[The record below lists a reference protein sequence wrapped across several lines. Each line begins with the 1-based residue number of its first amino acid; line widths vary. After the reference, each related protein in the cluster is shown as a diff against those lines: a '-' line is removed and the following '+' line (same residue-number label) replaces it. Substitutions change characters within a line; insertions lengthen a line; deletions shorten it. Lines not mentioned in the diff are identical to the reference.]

1 MTRIT
6 LSGVTKTYRGRR
18 PVTALDGVDMEIA
31 DHALVAVLGASG
43 CGKTTMLRLI
53 AGFERPDAGTI
64 TIGDEV
70 VASPGRYVP
79 PERRHVGI
87 VPQEGALF
95 PHLDVSANIR
105 FALHARRGGVAD
117 RRVGELLELVGLQGY
132 GKRRP
137 HELSGGQQ
145 QRVALARALAP
156 NPAVVLL
163 DEPFTA
169 LDVSLRNRLRLDVA
183 QVLHDAGATALMVT
197 HDPEEA
203 LVMADHVAVMRSGRI
218 EQFAARREIYLRPA
232 NEAVARILGD
242 VVAVAG
248 VADGTTAN
256 TAFGPVGLRE
266 SAHGPVRVLV
276 RPEQVVLSS
285 DTATKAVVDEVQ
297 FNGHDGLVMLTSVPT
312 GPAGDPA
319 IDPADH
325 AAQAVARWSAIA
337 LPEVG
342 AIVGVRIDGDALL
355 AVSETSR

>member
-31 DHALVAVLGASG
+31 DHSLVAVLGPSG

-64 TIGDEV
+64 TIGDEI
-70 VASPGRYVP
+70 VAAPGRYVP

-105 FALHARRGGVAD
+105 FALRTRRGAVAD
-117 RRVGELLELVGLQGY
+117 RRVDELLELVGLQGY
-132 GKRRP
+132 GARRP

-156 NPAVVLL
+156 NPAIVLL

-169 LDVSLRNRLRLDVA
+169 LDVSLRNRLRVDVA
-183 QVLHDAGATALMVT
+183 QVLHEAGATALMVT

-203 LVMADHVAVMRSGRI
+203 LVMADNVAVMRTGHI
-218 EQFAARREIYLRPA
+218 EQFAPRREIYLRPA
-232 NEAVARILGD
+232 SEAVAGILGD
-242 VVAVAG
+242 VVALAG
-248 VADGTTAN
+248 VAYGNTAT
-256 TAFGPVGLRE
+256 TAFGPVGLRDP
-266 SAHGPVRVLV
+266 AHGVVRVLV
-276 RPEQVVLSS
+276 RPEQVVLSAS
-285 DTATKAVVDEVQ
+285 AATKAIVDDVQ
-297 FNGHDGLVMLTSVPT
+297 YNGHDGLVMLESVPT
-312 GPAGDPA
+312 TGTGQ
-319 IDPADH
+319 

-342 AIVGVRIDGDALL
+342 AVVGVRIDGDAML
-355 AVSETSR
+355 AVPESPP

>member
-6 LSGVTKTYRGRR
+6 LSGVTKTYRGR
-18 PVTALDGVDMEIA
+18 PSVTALDGVDMEIA
-31 DHALVAVLGASG
+31 DHSLVAVLGPSG

-70 VASPGRYVP
+70 VAAPGRYVP

-105 FALHARRGGVAD
+105 FALRVRRGSTAD
-117 RRVGELLELVGLQGY
+117 RRVDELLELVGLQGY

-156 NPAVVLL
+156 NPAIVLL

-169 LDVSLRNRLRLDVA
+169 LDVSLRNRLRVDVA

-203 LVMADHVAVMRSGRI
+203 LVMADHVAVMQSGRI
-218 EQFAARREIYLRPA
+218 EQFAPRRDIYLRPA
-232 NEAVARILGD
+232 NEAVAGILGD
-242 VVAVAG
+242 VVTLDG
-248 VADGTTAN
+248 IADGQVAQTAL
-256 TAFGPVGLRE
+256 GPVRLRE
-266 SAHGPVRVLV
+266 AVHGPVSVLV
-276 RPEQVVLSS
+276 RPEQLVLATDAS
-285 DTATKAVVDEVQ
+285 TKAVVEDVQ
-297 FNGHDGLVMLTSVPT
+297 YNGHDGLVSLRNVGAERGFRT
-312 GPAGDPA
+312 
-319 IDPADH
+319 
-325 AAQAVARWSAIA
+325 VARWSATV
-337 LPEVG
+337 LPEPG
-342 AIVGVRIDGDALL
+342 AVVGVRIEGDAML
-355 AVSETSR
+355 ALP